1 MTAVMTAP
9 QSTLT
14 HIRGLL
20 LLSLPIIG
28 GHLAQMLL
36 HVTDTVMMGWYGV
49 TELAALVLAA
59 SAFFFLFI
67 LGSGVGIGLMGMLS
81 ASLGRGDEVQVR
93 RDTRMGLWLS
103 IAYGILVLPALI
115 WSGPVLLALGQKPEL
130 ATLAQDYLRIAG
142 FGMVPAL
149 IVMVLRSYFAALERA
164 SVVLWVTLG
173 AVVMNAGLNWAL
185 VFGHWGAPELGVRGS
200 AIATLGAQVLSAVAL
215 IGYAVWLPATRRF
228 HLFGRFWRPDWGTMG
243 QVLRLGIPAG
253 MTAIAESGMFIAA
266 ALMMGWVGKVE
277 LAAHGIA
284 LQVGGLAFMLYM
296 GISNAV
302 TVRLGKAFG
311 ERDRAAMEG
320 VVKAS
325 LLLTLGI
332 CGLVITG
339 FLLAPR
345 VIIGTFLDEGQAD
358 VAAILDFGTRLL
370 AIAALF
376 QLFDALQVL
385 ALGFLRAVQDA
396 KVPMGL
402 AAVSYWG
409 VGLPCSYVLAFPMG
423 MGGIGLWIGLVVGL
437 AAAAVLLMIRFF
449 RGGWLAGDWAVA

>member
-1 MTAVMTAP
+1 
-9 QSTLT
+9 
-14 HIRGLL
+14 
-20 LLSLPIIG
+20 
-28 GHLAQMLL
+28 MLL

-49 TELAALVLAA
+49 TELAAVVLAS
-59 SAFFFLFI
+59 SAFVFLFI

-81 ASLGRGDEVQVR
+81 GSLGRGDEVQVR

-103 IAYGILVLPALI
+103 VAFGVLVLPALI
-115 WSGPVLLALGQKPEL
+115 WSEAILLLLGQRPDL
-130 ATLAQDYLRIAG
+130 SALAQDYLRIAG

-173 AVVMNAGLNWAL
+173 AVVLNAGLNWAL
-185 VFGHWGAPELGVRGS
+185 VFGNWGAPELGVRGS
-200 AIATLGAQVLSAVAL
+200 AIATLGAQILSAVAL
-215 IGYAVWLPATRRF
+215 ISYAAWLPATRHF
-228 HLFGRFWRPDWGTMG
+228 HLFGRFWRPDWATMR

-266 ALMMGWVGKVE
+266 ALMMGWIGKVE

-302 TVRLGKAFG
+302 TVRLGKAHG
-311 ERDRAAMEG
+311 ERDLPTMQG

-325 LLLTLGI
+325 FLLTLGL
-332 CGLVITG
+332 CALVITG

-345 VIIGTFLDEGQAD
+345 TIIGTFLDKSQPD
-358 VAAILDFGTRLL
+358 VAEILDFGTRLL

-396 KVPMGL
+396 KVPMVL
-402 AAVSYWG
+402 AALSYWLI
-409 VGLPCSYVLAFPMG
+409 GLPSSYVLAFPMG
-423 MGGIGLWIGLVVGL
+423 YGGAGLWIGLVIGL
-437 AAAAVLLMIRFF
+437 AAAALLLMIRFF
-449 RGGWLAGDWAVA
+449 RGGWLTQNAATTVAP